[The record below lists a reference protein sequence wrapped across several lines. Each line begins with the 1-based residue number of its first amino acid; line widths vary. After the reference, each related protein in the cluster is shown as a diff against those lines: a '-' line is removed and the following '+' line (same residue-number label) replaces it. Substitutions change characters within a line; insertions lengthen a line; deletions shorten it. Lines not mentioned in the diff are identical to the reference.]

1 MGRNLNGEGGLGALG
16 SSFSKADSGVMV
28 PPVGMVICAIQF
40 LGADGVLDSLKPEV
54 ASVGKAHETFSTQYA
69 AHNKSSGNATTEE
82 GEGGQA
88 ITADTTKFPQG
99 ITIFGRWASASL
111 AADATPASG
120 GMICYFSY

>member
-1 MGRNLNGEGGLGALG
+1 MGYNLNGEGGLGGLG

-28 PPVGMVICAIQF
+28 PPAGMVICAIQF
-40 LGADGVLDSLKPEV
+40 LGADGVLDSLKPET
-54 ASVGKAHETFSTQYA
+54 ASIGKAHECFSTQFA
-69 AHNKSSGNATTEE
+69 AHNKTSGNGTTEE

-88 ITADTTKFPQG
+88 VTADTTKFPQG

-111 AADATPASG
+111 ASDSNPASG

>member
-1 MGRNLNGEGGLGALG
+1 MGYNLNGEGALGALG
-16 SSFSKADSGVMV
+16 SSFSKADAGIMV

-54 ASVGKAHETFSTQYA
+54 VSVGKAHESFSTQYA

-82 GEGGQA
+82 GEGGQG

-99 ITIFGRWASASL
+99 ITIFGRWAAASL
-111 AADATPASG
+111 ASDATPASG